1 MHSLITATFTRA
13 HSVAASLAA
22 VESTSPMPP
31 STQPSP
37 SPPNLHL
44 HRARLESA
52 AGIASSPVRDP
63 RYRRARRHPDLR
75 RPHHHL
81 APHLPPSPPLPSPDR
96 RRCPCRRRPRRH
108 RPHHRGS
115 RHNRARHYVVARVQ
129 ISFISRGYLADLVAI
144 MCAIMCAIMHN
155 VCYYAC
161 YYAQCLIIAELL
173 CTMSHNS

>member
-63 RYRRARRHPDLR
+63 RYRRARRQISSAALTTTSHLICR
-75 RPHHHL
+75 RAH
-81 APHLPPSPPLPSPDR
+81 
-96 RRCPCRRRPRRH
+96 RCPPQTVAAALAAAALAAATVLTTTVLATTALATTSSRAFSDLVQISRIS
-108 RPHHRGS
+108 RGS
-115 RHNRARHYVVARVQ
+115 RRYYV
-129 ISFISRGYLADLVAI
+129 
-144 MCAIMCAIMHN
+144 C
-155 VCYYAC
+155 
-161 YYAQCLIIAELL
+161 
-173 CTMSHNS
+173 

>member
-63 RYRRARRHPDLR
+63 RYRRARRQISSAALTTTSHLLICR
-75 RPHHHL
+75 RAH
-81 APHLPPSPPLPSPDR
+81 
-96 RRCPCRRRPRRH
+96 RCPPQTVAAALAAAALAAATVLTTTVLTTTVLATTSSRAFSDLVQISRIS
-108 RPHHRGS
+108 RGS
-115 RHNRARHYVVARVQ
+115 RRYYV
-129 ISFISRGYLADLVAI
+129 
-144 MCAIMCAIMHN
+144 
-155 VCYYAC
+155 C
-161 YYAQCLIIAELL
+161 YYAQCVSYSV
-173 CTMSHNS
+173 C

>member
-1 MHSLITATFTRA
+1 MYSLIAATFTRA

-63 RYRRARRHPDLR
+63 RYRYATAEPAATLISAALTTTSHLICRRAH
-75 RPHHHL
+75 
-81 APHLPPSPPLPSPDR
+81 
-96 RRCPCRRRPRRH
+96 RCPPQTVAAALAAAALAATVLTTAVLATTALATTS
-108 RPHHRGS
+108 S
-115 RHNRARHYVVARVQ
+115 RAFR
-129 ISFISRGYLADLVAI
+129 SRSYLADISLISSLLCVLLCVLLCT
-144 MCAIMCAIMHN
+144 MCAIMRAIMHN
-155 VCYYAC
+155 V
-161 YYAQCLIIAELL
+161 
-173 CTMSHNS
+173 S